1 MTNMFMINFNIL
13 LRNIVVLFLRIYY
26 QWLMNLNQKYNN
38 MIRKHLTAEEERRYL
53 RKNITE
59 ILKNIKKLEIP
70 KKLRRIIKLKE
81 RKENNK

>member
-1 MTNMFMINFNIL
+1 
-13 LRNIVVLFLRIYY
+13 
-26 QWLMNLNQKYNN
+26 